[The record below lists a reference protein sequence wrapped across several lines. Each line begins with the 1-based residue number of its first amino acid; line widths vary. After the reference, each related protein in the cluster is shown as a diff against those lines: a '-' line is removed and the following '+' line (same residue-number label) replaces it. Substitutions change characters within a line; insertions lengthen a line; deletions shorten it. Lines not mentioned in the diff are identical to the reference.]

1 MIMRDIAEFTV
12 ILREPIVI
20 PGNFKLVTEKFSESW
35 RFALKFNAQQLES
48 RICEQ
53 GWGFSRISGG
63 LRASGV
69 GETSQEAIISALK
82 LVVRHTSKQSNVA
95 EVEYI
100 ELTHYPWFY
109 LARVRACQYQI
120 KKSMVR
126 TVSDAASPLSGTSR
140 YGIDSVHPDAQNS
153 TFGCNMPRLKRML
166 VFPDTAGKSEAI

>member
-1 MIMRDIAEFTV
+1 MIMRDIAESTV

-20 PGNFKLVTEKFSESW
+20 PGNFKLGTEKFSESW
-35 RFALKFNAQQLES
+35 RFALKFNAQELES
-48 RICEQ
+48 KICEQ
-53 GWGFSRISGG
+53 GWGFSRISGR

-82 LVVRHTSKQSNVA
+82 LAVHHTSEHSNVA

-120 KKSMVR
+120 QKSMVR
-126 TVSDAASPLSGTSR
+126 TVSDAALPVAGASR
-140 YGIDSVHPDAQNS
+140 HGIDSVQPDMRYP

-166 VFPDTAGKSEAI
+166 VFPNVSGKSEAI